1 MDKKWLL
8 PICSPPGPHPSLS
21 VLLQVLGVYQGTHL
35 PLALR
40 RAGPKR
46 GTQGNRGWGALLPP
60 SLWPGFLAVALN
72 PQLPL
77 PSGSPFPTIP
87 AFSWL

>member
-1 MDKKWLL
+1 MDKKRLL
-8 PICSPPGPHPSLS
+8 SICSPPGPHPSLS

-35 PLALR
+35 PLALM

-72 PQLPL
+72 LQFLL
-77 PSGSPFPTIP
+77 PSSSPFPTVP

>member
-8 PICSPPGPHPSLS
+8 SICSPPGPHPSLS

-40 RAGPKR
+40 QAGPKR
-46 GTQGNRGWGALLPP
+46 GTRGNQGWGHCSLP
-60 SLWPGFLAVALN
+60 A
-72 PQLPL
+72 
-77 PSGSPFPTIP
+77 SGQD
-87 AFSWL
+87 SWQWL

>member
-40 RAGPKR
+40 
-46 GTQGNRGWGALLPP
+46 
-60 SLWPGFLAVALN
+60 
-72 PQLPL
+72 
-77 PSGSPFPTIP
+77 
-87 AFSWL
+87 